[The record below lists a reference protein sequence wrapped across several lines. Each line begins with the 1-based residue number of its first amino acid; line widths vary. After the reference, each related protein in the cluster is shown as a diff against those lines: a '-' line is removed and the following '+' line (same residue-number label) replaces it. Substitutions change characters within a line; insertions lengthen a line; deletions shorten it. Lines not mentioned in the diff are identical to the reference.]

1 MMKQINKFIDPG
13 IYSGISAN
21 TRVISLVIE
30 CLPIDF
36 TTHIECIGIK
46 GQSLSLIADSPA
58 RSGKLRFYTDVIL
71 LALHKNGFTDIKH
84 IKISNNIAQE
94 SSTRSARVS
103 SKATT
108 LSVQTCELISSTA
121 RTIEDDRLRRAL
133 YKLVDIGGKTPG
145 R

>member
-94 SSTRSARVS
+94 SSTRTARVS

>member
-94 SSTRSARVS
+94 SSTRTARVS
-103 SKATT
+103 SKANT
-108 LSVQTCELISSTA
+108 LSVRTCELISSTA